1 MPLFD
6 EYLNNNKISD
16 ALLVGR
22 NMVNKEP
29 QNQENFC
36 KYIDLLLSLAEKL
49 PLRDERRQF
58 ANQAG
63 ITLAFFEENAEL
75 NSDTIELI
83 NQYHSKV
90 NKVAALIADEDEAE
104 RRAQDEHI
112 RVQNDDTLK
121 KLYREQE
128 KLKNVSNQKEL
139 DEILIA
145 IAKLDAHID
154 HDMLTEQQE
163 LHYNQLN
170 KSYTALISKKM
181 SEIERNDNIEYN
193 RRAADAFATV
203 FDLFRKDENR
213 YKKQAQLLALTSKL
227 FAFDASRLFT
237 ETLIYYNHIYS
248 YIFSKLDDDGKL
260 ALTKHSIEC
269 ERKLR

>member
-75 NSDTIELI
+75 NSDTIEL
-83 NQYHSKV
+83 
-90 NKVAALIADEDEAE
+90 
-104 RRAQDEHI
+104 I